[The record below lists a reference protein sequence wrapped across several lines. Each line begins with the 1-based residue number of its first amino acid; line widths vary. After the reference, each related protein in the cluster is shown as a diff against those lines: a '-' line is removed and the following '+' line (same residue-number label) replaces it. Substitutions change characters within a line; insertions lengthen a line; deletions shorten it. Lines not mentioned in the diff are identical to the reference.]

1 MQDEKYNDNVNESQ
15 ETVSSSQDN
24 TIVDIPVELE
34 HTEQKESDLPPI
46 KNLRQASAILEA
58 LLFATT
64 EPLSLSRLEKL
75 LGLSQRTIRAL
86 VLQLQLEYHRNSR
99 GLQII
104 EVAGGYQ
111 MATRP
116 ECHPWVAKLRITRT
130 RSKESLS
137 VSALE
142 TLAIIAYKQPI
153 GRQEIDSI
161 RGVDSSGIIRKLQE
175 LNLIKVVKKKPA
187 PGRAYLYGTTKEFLR
202 MFGLKSIKDLP
213 SLGELR
219 DMLGLPRK

>member
-1 MQDEKYNDNVNESQ
+1 MQDEKYNKETDEPQES
-15 ETVSSSQDN
+15 ESSLKEN
-24 TIVDIPVELE
+24 IVDVPVELE
-34 HTEQKESDLPPI
+34 HTEQADSDVPKI
-46 KNLRQASAILEA
+46 KNLRQASSVLEA

-64 EPLSLSRLEKL
+64 EPLSLARLEKL
-75 LGLSQRTIRAL
+75 LGLTQRTIRGL
-86 VLQLQLEYHRNSR
+86 LLQLQMEYYRNSK

-116 ECHPWVAKLRITRT
+116 ECHPWVAKLRISRT
-130 RSKESLS
+130 RNRESLS
-137 VSALE
+137 ISALE

-153 GRQEIDSI
+153 TRQEIDSI
-161 RGVDSSGIIRKLQE
+161 RGVDSSGIIKKLQE
-175 LNLIKVVKKKPA
+175 LDLIKVVKKKPA

-202 MFGLKSIKDLP
+202 MFGLKSVKDLP

-219 DMLGLPRK
+219 DLLGLPRK